1 MINQESCQGKTDNE
15 LVKLSLEDEGYFYC
29 IILRYEEALLRYIR
43 RISYATKEDAED
55 ILQEVFLSVYQNLND
70 FDESLKF
77 SSWIYRI
84 AHNKTISAW
93 RKTKS
98 RPKIISADEDNDLF
112 KFIPSEENILKDLEK
127 KCDAKILKKV
137 LSKMDEKY
145 RDALVLKFLEDKDY
159 KEISDILK
167 KPMGTVATLI
177 NRAKNKLRQELEK
190 IEINK

>member
-1 MINQESCQGKTDNE
+1 MINQELCLEKTDTE
-15 LVKLSLEDEGYFYC
+15 LVQLSLKDEGYFYC
-29 IILRYEEALLRYIR
+29 IIVRYEEPLLRYIR
-43 RISYATKEDAED
+43 RISYSTKEDAED

-93 RKTKS
+93 RKTSS
-98 RPKIISADEDNDLF
+98 RPKIISTDEDTDLF
-112 KFIPSEENILKDLEK
+112 KFIASDENILKDLEK
-127 KCDAKILKKV
+127 KCDAKLIKKV
-137 LSKMDEKY
+137 LGNIDEKY
-145 RDALVLKFLEDKDY
+145 RDPLVLKFLEDKDY

-177 NRAKNKLRQELEK
+177 NRAKNKLKEELVK
-190 IEINK
+190 MEIK